1 MFSILNPIPSRLRRL
16 MPARTAKPGLEPLA
30 AWSLMSGLAT
40 GMFVPAVSNRH
51 SMPVSS
57 FSFAN
62 VGRSGPSAP
71 QPAPTAPELTFTTT
85 AGAWS
90 PQFGRMSYGSTAIPV
105 ATLFVESSRGKRYVS
120 RPLLSWQLSDVRV
133 VADRYSANPHGGL
146 PLETV
151 VMNCVSVTESF
162 NGSQHPELPSIS
174 GGHSYPDHHT
184 SQFTYNAATG
194 TLSRA

>member
-1 MFSILNPIPSRLRRL
+1 VFSILNPIPSRLRRL
-16 MPARTAKPGLEPLA
+16 MRARTAKPGLEPLEVR
-30 AWSLMSGLAT
+30 SLMSGLTT
-40 GMFVPAVSNRH
+40 GMFVPAVSTRH

-71 QPAPTAPELTFTTT
+71 QQTPNAPELTFTTT

-90 PQFGRMSYGSTAIPV
+90 PDFGRMSYGGIAIPV
-105 ATLFVESSRGKRYVS
+105 ATLFVERNRGERYVS

-151 VMNCVSVTESF
+151 VLNCVSVTETF
-162 NGSQHPELPSIS
+162 NGSRHPELPSIS
-174 GGHSYPDHHT
+174 GGHSYSDSYT

-194 TLSRA
+194 TLTRA